1 MMLWVISFQALCLQG
16 HWVTTA
22 FLLGEVDAASQM
34 ATLHKQLLGMF
45 SPEQELL
52 CAPFFVSICSL
63 STKAEIVLK
72 VCPVPSISWAP
83 RRRAPFSARTQKG
96 KQLRPPH
103 CKVAFGLGE
112 PGAAQAPSSH
122 TRHRGALGCLA
133 LLWNQGVYWNSG
145 GPFLLFDTKSHGR
158 VFSVLFF
165 SL

>member
-34 ATLHKQLLGMF
+34 ATAQTAVGNVL
-45 SPEQELL
+45 SRARAPL
-52 CAPFFVSICSL
+52 CPFFVSICSL

-133 LLWNQGVYWNSG
+133 LLWNQRVYWNSG
-145 GPFLLFDTKSHGR
+145 GPFLLFDTKSHGC